1 LDVPIGVAAIGGG
14 GGGFGGA
21 IFVHTG
27 HLDLINSTLHGNSAS
42 GGGTAGSAGGGS
54 GFGGGVFN
62 LNGVVTVTEST
73 IAGNTVA
80 AGTGSGNP
88 GSADGGA
95 IYNLAFGNTIQ
106 DGTASTATLTLVN
119 SLVASTASHDLVNEA
134 NHSREG
140 ASNTGNS
147 ATVTATAP
155 NIVLSRTDVGANATT
170 NGAGIL
176 AGVTAANLN
185 LGPLAGNGA

>member
-1 LDVPIGVAAIGGG
+1 
-14 GGGFGGA
+14 
-21 IFVHTG
+21 
-27 HLDLINSTLHGNSAS
+27 TLHGNSAS
-42 GGGTAGSAGGGS
+42 GGGTGGTAGGGS

-73 IAGNTVA
+73 IAGNTVT
-80 AGTGSGNP
+80 AGTGGTP

-95 IYNLAFGNTIQ
+95 IYNLAFGNMIQ

-155 NIVLSRTDVGANATT
+155 NLVLSRTDVGANATT
-170 NGAGIL
+170 NGTGIL